1 MDLKSFWNDAR
12 YRYGIIGISVLLC
25 TLIAFL
31 IRMIPM
37 AGLAGTGD
45 MTAGPDAWYNL
56 RLIEVA
62 LANTFGFIF
71 FEPMTLYPTGQDI
84 VWGPLFTYIAS
95 FFAVIAGAA
104 SRTEVITA
112 VSWAPAIL
120 GTLMVPVMFFLGKKL
135 GDWKTGIISAL
146 FIAVIGGQYLSRSL
160 YGHLDHHIAETFF
173 SCLFCL
179 CYVLALYALS
189 DKKIDL
195 NDRSTWKL
203 PLIYGGVCGIAYFL
217 GLLTMTTMVVFG
229 LFVSVFTLIQFVV
242 NQYSGKPSE
251 YLLGLNV
258 ITFMIAA
265 LGLLLYGIRDLSFGF
280 VNYSLGLFLVHLFIV
295 FGTIILYLI
304 SRTITK
310 LEKPWYYY
318 LLTLAL
324 LLAAGSLLLAVVL
337 PDLFSSLMG
346 NLAGFFTNNATAATV
361 QEMSSWSFASAVSA
375 YNWGI
380 LLAAGGFV
388 CLLWN
393 IWKRQTPAALFVLIW
408 SLFMFFATC
417 AHVRWEYYFAANVAL
432 LAAIFVGWAI
442 SFAEKDL
449 ALLLGKRTGTK
460 NPAEVSD
467 KKQTE
472 KTKSKNKTQPP
483 SEKPDPI
490 KLAVCIIVLIIAGV
504 FAGSS
509 SVYAVELSSASAYGG
524 TSEDWIGACEWLAE
538 NTPETGVDYLTI
550 YDGSSFTYPSESYGV
565 LSWWD
570 YGHYITTIGKRIP
583 NSNPFQAGV
592 VGEYGVAAVL
602 TSTNESAIAEK
613 LDYLGTKYVMTDYL
627 MANGIFGAMAIWN
640 DTVLQTA
647 PYYYTFL
654 QKGTDGTYSY
664 VSAGTPAFFNT
675 LTVRLQNFDG
685 SMTNSGSV
693 YVVITDSSAGYG
705 APVVASTKA
714 YAEADEAWAAAENY
728 NANAAGG
735 KHAYVISA
743 PTDLTN
749 YNLPSV
755 DVPALQHFRLVYE
768 SPTYVVGGY
777 ITGAN
782 EGGTAYVK
790 TFEYVP
796 GAVIKGNGIIE
807 VDVVTNNGRTF
818 TYRQESVNGEFIVP
832 YATSGS
838 SYDVKTTG
846 LYTIVG
852 TGQTFAVSEDAV
864 QKGLIIN

>member
-1 MDLKSFWNDAR
+1 MDLMNFWNDKR

-37 AGLAGTGD
+37 TGLAGTGD

-62 LANTFGFIF
+62 LANTFGYIF

-104 SRTEVITA
+104 SRTDVITA
-112 VSWAPAIL
+112 VSWAPAVL
-120 GTLMVPVMFFLGKKL
+120 GTLMVPVMFFLGKRL

-195 NDRSTWKL
+195 GDFSTWKL
-203 PLIYGGVCGIAYFL
+203 PLIYGVVCGAAYFL

-229 LFVSVFTLIQFVV
+229 LFVSVFTLIQFIL
-242 NQYSGKPSE
+242 NQHSGKPTE
-251 YLLGLNV
+251 YLVGLNV

-265 LGLLLYGIRDLSFGF
+265 LGLLLYGIRDLGFGF
-280 VNYSLGLFLVHLFIV
+280 VNYSLGLFLVHIFIV
-295 FGTIILYLI
+295 LGTVILYLI
-304 SRTITK
+304 SRIITK

-324 LLAAGSLLLAVVL
+324 LLAAGSLFLAVLL

-380 LLAAGGFV
+380 LLAIGGFI
-388 CLLWN
+388 CLLWT
-393 IWKRQTPAALFVLIW
+393 IWKHQTPGAIFVLIW

-432 LAAIFVGWAI
+432 LAAVFVGWAI

-449 ALLLGKRTGTK
+449 GLLIAKRTESQK
-460 NPAEVSD
+460 PAEPAN
-467 KKQTE
+467 KKQSKKSNAQE
-472 KTKSKNKTQPP
+472 KSG
-483 SEKPDPI
+483 SEKPDP
-490 KLAVCIIVLIIAGV
+490 LRLGV
-504 FAGSS
+504 FAVIMIIAVVFVGSS
-509 SVYAVELSSASAYGG
+509 SAYAVQLSSASAYGG
-524 TSEDWIGACEWLAE
+524 TTQDWIDACEWLEE
-538 NTPETGVDYLTI
+538 NTPDTGVDYLTI

-592 VGEYGVAAVL
+592 AGEYGVAAVL
-602 TSTNESAIAEK
+602 TNTNESEITEK
-613 LDYLGTKYVMTDYL
+613 LDHLGTKYVMTDYL

-664 VSAGTPAFFNT
+664 VSAGTPEFFNT

-693 YVVITDSSAGYG
+693 YVVISDSSAGYG
-705 APVVASTKA
+705 APVITSTKS
-714 YAEADEAWAAAENY
+714 YTDADEAWAAAENY
-728 NANAAGG
+728 NANAASG

-768 SPTYVVGGY
+768 STTYVTGGY

-796 GAVIKGNGIIE
+796 GAVIKGDGTIE
-807 VDVVTNNGRTF
+807 IDVITNNGRTF
-818 TYRQESVNGEFIVP
+818 TYRQESVNGQFIVP

-838 SYDVKTTG
+838 SSDVKTVG
-846 LYTIVG
+846 PYTLVE
-852 TGQTFAVSEDAV
+852 TGQTFAVSEEAV
-864 QKGLIIN
+864 QKGLTIN

>member
-1 MDLKSFWNDAR
+1 MDLMNFWNDKR

-37 AGLAGTGD
+37 TGLAGTGD

-62 LANTFGFIF
+62 LANNFGYIF

-120 GTLMVPVMFFLGKKL
+120 GTLMVPVMFFLGKRL

-195 NDRSTWKL
+195 GDFSTWKL
-203 PLIYGGVCGIAYFL
+203 PLIYGVVCGAAYFL

-229 LFVSVFTLIQFVV
+229 LFVSVFTLIQFIL
-242 NQYSGKPSE
+242 NQYSGKPTE
-251 YLLGLNV
+251 YLVGLNV
-258 ITFMIAA
+258 ITFVIAA
-265 LGLLLYGIRDLSFGF
+265 LGLLLYGIRDLGFGF
-280 VNYSLGLFLVHLFIV
+280 VNYSLGLFLVHIFIV
-295 FGTIILYLI
+295 LGTVILYLI
-304 SRTITK
+304 SRIITK

-324 LLAAGSLLLAVVL
+324 LLAGGSLFLAVVL

-380 LLAAGGFV
+380 LLAIGGFI
-388 CLLWN
+388 CLLWT
-393 IWKRQTPAALFVLIW
+393 IWKHQTPGAIFVLIW

-432 LAAIFVGWAI
+432 LAAVFVGWAI

-449 ALLLGKRTGTK
+449 GLLIAKRTESQK
-460 NPAEVSD
+460 PAEPAN
-467 KKQTE
+467 KKQSKKSNAQE
-472 KTKSKNKTQPP
+472 KSG
-483 SEKPDPI
+483 SEKPDP
-490 KLAVCIIVLIIAGV
+490 LRLGV
-504 FAGSS
+504 FAVIMIIAVVFVGSS
-509 SVYAVELSSASAYGG
+509 SAYAVQLSSASAYGG
-524 TSEDWIGACEWLAE
+524 TTQDWIDACEWLEE
-538 NTPETGVDYLTI
+538 NTPDTGVDYLTI

-602 TSTNESAIAEK
+602 TNTNESEITEK
-613 LDYLGTKYVMTDYL
+613 LDHLGTKYVMTDYL

-664 VSAGTPAFFNT
+664 VSAGTPEFFNT

-685 SMTNSGSV
+685 SMTEAGNV
-693 YVVITDSSAGYG
+693 YVVITDTTAGYG
-705 APVVASTKA
+705 VPVITSTKT
-714 YAEADEAWAAAENY
+714 YANANEAWSAADSY
-728 NANAAGG
+728 NANAASG

-768 SPTYVVGGY
+768 STTYVTGGY
-777 ITGAN
+777 VTGAN

-796 GAVIKGNGIIE
+796 GAVIKGEGIIE
-807 VDVVTNNGRTF
+807 VDVITNNGRTF
-818 TYRQESVNGEFIVP
+818 TYRQESVDGQFIVP

-838 SYDVKTTG
+838 SSDVKTVG
-846 LYTIVG
+846 PYTLVE

-864 QKGLIIN
+864 QKGLTIN

>member
-37 AGLAGTGD
+37 TGLAGTGD
-45 MTAGPDAWYNL
+45 MIAGPDAWYNL
-56 RLIEVA
+56 RLVEVA
-62 LANTFGFIF
+62 LANNFGFIF
-71 FEPMTLYPTGQDI
+71 FEPMTLYPTGQEI

-95 FFAVIAGAA
+95 FFALIAGAA
-104 SRTEVITA
+104 TRVDIITA
-112 VSWAPAIL
+112 VSWAPAVL
-120 GTLMVPVMFFLGKKL
+120 GSLMVPVMFFLGKRID
-135 GDWKTGIISAL
+135 DWKTGVIAAL
-146 FIAVIGGQYLSRSL
+146 FIAVIGGQFLSRSL
-160 YGHLDHHIAETFF
+160 YGHFDHHIAETLF

-189 DKKIDL
+189 DIKIDFKEF
-195 NDRSTWKL
+195 STLKL
-203 PLIYGGVCGIAYFL
+203 PLLYGVICGIAYFL

-229 LFVSVFTLIQFVV
+229 MFAAVFTLIQFIL
-242 NQYSGKPSE
+242 NQYSGKSTE
-251 YLLGLNV
+251 YLLSLNV
-258 ITFMIAA
+258 VTFVIAA
-265 LGLLLYGIRDLSFGF
+265 LGLLLYGIRNLNFGF
-280 VNYSLGLFLVHLFIV
+280 TDYSLGLFLVHILLVI
-295 FGTIILYLI
+295 GTIILYLI
-304 SRTITK
+304 SHLVTK
-310 LEKPWYYY
+310 FEKPWYYY

-337 PDLFSSLMG
+337 PDLFSSLLG

-432 LAAIFVGWAI
+432 LAAVFVGWAI
-442 SFAEKDL
+442 TFAEKDL

-460 NPAEVSD
+460 NPVEVSD
-467 KKQTE
+467 QKQTE
-472 KTKSKNKTQPP
+472 KTKSKNYTLPP

-490 KLAVCIIVLIIAGV
+490 KLAVCIVILIISVV
-504 FAGSS
+504 FVGSS
-509 SVYAVELSSASAYGG
+509 AAYAVELSSASANGG
-524 TSEDWIGACEWLAE
+524 TTQDWIDACEWLSV
-538 NTPETGVDYLTI
+538 NTPDTGVDYLTI
-550 YDGSSFTYPSESYGV
+550 YDESTFTYPKESYGV

-592 VGEYGVAAVL
+592 AGEYGVAAVL
-602 TSTNESAIAEK
+602 TNTDESQIMEK
-613 LDYLGTKYVMTDYL
+613 LDHLGTKYVMTDYL

-640 DTVLQTA
+640 DTTLQTA

-654 QKGTDGTYSY
+654 QKGSDGTYSY
-664 VSAGTPAFFNT
+664 ASAATPEFYDT

-685 SMTNSGSV
+685 SMTDAGSV
-693 YVVITDSSAGYG
+693 YVVIADSTAGYG
-705 APVVASTKA
+705 APVITSMKSYTD
-714 YAEADEAWAAAENY
+714 ADEAWTAAENY
-728 NANAAGG
+728 NANAAAG
-735 KHAYVISA
+735 KQAYVISA

-755 DVPALQHFRLVYE
+755 KVPALQHFRLVYE
-768 SPTYVVGGY
+768 STTYVVGGY
-777 ITGAN
+777 VTGAN
-782 EGGTAYVK
+782 EGGTGYVK

-796 GAVIKGNGIIE
+796 GAVIKGEGIIE
-807 VDVVTNNGRTF
+807 VDVITNNGRTF
-818 TYRQESVNGEFIVP
+818 TYRQESVDGQFVVP
-832 YATSGS
+832 YATSVS

-852 TGQTFAVSEDAV
+852 TGQTFSVSEEAV
-864 QKGLIIN
+864 QNGLTIN

>member
-1 MDLKSFWNDAR
+1 
-12 YRYGIIGISVLLC
+12 
-25 TLIAFL
+25 
-31 IRMIPM
+31 
-37 AGLAGTGD
+37 
-45 MTAGPDAWYNL
+45 
-56 RLIEVA
+56 
-62 LANTFGFIF
+62 
-71 FEPMTLYPTGQDI
+71 
-84 VWGPLFTYIAS
+84 
-95 FFAVIAGAA
+95 
-104 SRTEVITA
+104 
-112 VSWAPAIL
+112 
-120 GTLMVPVMFFLGKKL
+120 
-135 GDWKTGIISAL
+135 
-146 FIAVIGGQYLSRSL
+146 
-160 YGHLDHHIAETFF
+160 
-173 SCLFCL
+173 
-179 CYVLALYALS
+179 
-189 DKKIDL
+189 
-195 NDRSTWKL
+195 
-203 PLIYGGVCGIAYFL
+203 
-217 GLLTMTTMVVFG
+217 MVVFG
-229 LFVSVFTLIQFVV
+229 LFVSVFTLIQFIL
-242 NQYSGKPSE
+242 NQYSGKPTE
-251 YLLGLNV
+251 YLVGLNV
-258 ITFMIAA
+258 ITFVIAA
-265 LGLLLYGIRDLSFGF
+265 LGLLLYGIRDLGFGF
-280 VNYSLGLFLVHLFIV
+280 VNYSLGLFLVHIFIV
-295 FGTIILYLI
+295 LGTVILYLI
-304 SRTITK
+304 SRIITK

-324 LLAAGSLLLAVVL
+324 LLAGGSLFLAVVL

-380 LLAAGGFV
+380 LLAIGGFI
-388 CLLWN
+388 CLLWT
-393 IWKRQTPAALFVLIW
+393 IWKHQTPGAIFVLIW

-432 LAAIFVGWAI
+432 LAAVFVGWAI

-449 ALLLGKRTGTK
+449 GLLIAKRTESQK
-460 NPAEVSD
+460 PAEPAN
-467 KKQTE
+467 KKQSKKSNAQE
-472 KTKSKNKTQPP
+472 KSG
-483 SEKPDPI
+483 SEKPDP
-490 KLAVCIIVLIIAGV
+490 LRLGV
-504 FAGSS
+504 FAVIMIIAVVFVGSS
-509 SVYAVELSSASAYGG
+509 SAYAVQLSSASAYGG
-524 TSEDWIGACEWLAE
+524 TTQDWIDACEWLEE
-538 NTPETGVDYLTI
+538 NTPDTGVDYLTI

-602 TSTNESAIAEK
+602 TNTNESEITEK
-613 LDYLGTKYVMTDYL
+613 LDHLGTKYVMTDYL

-664 VSAGTPAFFNT
+664 VSAGTPEFFNT

-685 SMTNSGSV
+685 SMTEAGNV
-693 YVVITDSSAGYG
+693 YVVITDTTAGYG
-705 APVVASTKA
+705 VPVITSTKT
-714 YAEADEAWAAAENY
+714 YANANEAWSAADSY
-728 NANAAGG
+728 NANAASG

-768 SPTYVVGGY
+768 STTYVTGGY
-777 ITGAN
+777 VTGAN

-796 GAVIKGNGIIE
+796 GAVIKGEGIIE
-807 VDVVTNNGRTF
+807 VDVITNNGRTF
-818 TYRQESVNGEFIVP
+818 TYRQESVDGQFIVP

-838 SYDVKTTG
+838 SSDVKTVG
-846 LYTIVG
+846 PYTLVE

-864 QKGLIIN
+864 QKGLTIN

>member
-25 TLIAFL
+25 ALIAFL
-31 IRMIPM
+31 IRMIPIT
-37 AGLAGTGD
+37 GLAGTGD

-62 LANTFGFIF
+62 LANTFGYIF

-112 VSWAPAIL
+112 VSWAPAVL
-120 GTLMVPVMFFLGKKL
+120 GTLMVPVMFFLGKRL

-195 NDRSTWKL
+195 GDFSTWKL
-203 PLIYGGVCGIAYFL
+203 PLIYGVVCGAAYFL

-229 LFVSVFTLIQFVV
+229 LFVSVFTLIQFIL
-242 NQYSGKPSE
+242 NQHSGKPTE
-251 YLLGLNV
+251 YLVGLNV

-265 LGLLLYGIRDLSFGF
+265 LGLLLYGIRDLGFGF
-280 VNYSLGLFLVHLFIV
+280 VNYSLGLFLVHIFIV
-295 FGTIILYLI
+295 LGTVILYLI
-304 SRTITK
+304 SRIITK

-324 LLAAGSLLLAVVL
+324 LLAAGSLFLAVLL

-380 LLAAGGFV
+380 LLAIGGFI
-388 CLLWN
+388 CLLWT
-393 IWKRQTPAALFVLIW
+393 IWKHQTPGAIFVLIW

-432 LAAIFVGWAI
+432 LAAVFVGWAI

-449 ALLLGKRTGTK
+449 GVLIAKRTESQK
-460 NPAEVSD
+460 PAEPAN
-467 KKQTE
+467 KKQSKKSNAQE
-472 KTKSKNKTQPP
+472 KSG
-483 SEKPDPI
+483 SEKPDP
-490 KLAVCIIVLIIAGV
+490 LRLGV
-504 FAGSS
+504 FAVIMIIAVVFVGSS
-509 SVYAVELSSASAYGG
+509 SAYAVQLSSASAYGG
-524 TSEDWIGACEWLAE
+524 TTQDWIDACEWLEE
-538 NTPETGVDYLTI
+538 NTPDTGVDYLTI

-602 TSTNESAIAEK
+602 TNTNESEITEK
-613 LDYLGTKYVMTDYL
+613 LDHLGTKYVMTDYL

-664 VSAGTPAFFNT
+664 VSAGTPEFFNT

-685 SMTNSGSV
+685 SMTEAGNV
-693 YVVITDSSAGYG
+693 YVVITDTTAGYG
-705 APVVASTKA
+705 VPVITSTKT
-714 YAEADEAWAAAENY
+714 YANANEAWSAADSY
-728 NANAAGG
+728 NANAASG

-768 SPTYVVGGY
+768 STTYVTGGY
-777 ITGAN
+777 VTGAN

-796 GAVIKGNGIIE
+796 GAVIKGEGIIE
-807 VDVVTNNGRTF
+807 VDVITNNGRTF
-818 TYRQESVNGEFIVP
+818 TYRQESVDGQFIVP

-838 SYDVKTTG
+838 SSDVKTVG
-846 LYTIVG
+846 PYTLVE

-864 QKGLIIN
+864 QKGLTIN